1 MTKGSPFKLMLLFSI
16 PLLIGN
22 EFQQFYSM
30 VDTIVV
36 GRFVGI
42 NALAAVGATSGF
54 SFMVLGFSQGLTMG
68 FSVIV
73 SQRYGAGDYDTMRK
87 AYAMSIICSL
97 ISSLVVSL
105 LFAFLSL
112 PLLRLIQ
119 TPGNIIGDAN
129 LYIITIY
136 IGLAAPIYYNLFSSI
151 LRAVGDSKSPLIF
164 LLISSVLNIVLDLFF
179 VIVVPFGVFGV
190 AFATII
196 SQIISALL
204 CYFYIK
210 KKYPMFRLSRSDMAI
225 DHALCKRLFAI
236 GLPGALQFSVCAIGV
251 IIVQAAIN
259 SFGSNV
265 VAAYSV
271 GTKIENVITVVFSVL
286 GMAISTF
293 AGQNLGAGD
302 FKRIRHGFNVA
313 FWMMVGATVLTMVL
327 AYFITEPMAYLFVDR
342 NTTDPEII
350 ENCIF
355 YVRTIS
361 KFFLFLGLIF
371 IYRTGCQGLGSG
383 MIPMVSSISELV
395 ARVIAAFTL
404 PGILGYLGVVLASP
418 IAWVAA
424 GMICPIC
431 YFHYIRKIEKR
442 FTLRREEKIA
452 KKTVDTY
459 I

>member
-1 MTKGSPFKLMLLFSI
+1 MTKGSAFRLMLLFSI

-42 NALAAVGATSGF
+42 DALAAVGATSGF
-54 SFMVLGFSQGLTMG
+54 SFMVIGFAQGLTMG

-73 SQRYGAGDYDTMRK
+73 SQRYGASDYQQMRK
-87 AYAMSIICSL
+87 AYAMSILCSL
-97 ISSLVVSL
+97 FTSIIVSV
-105 LFAFLSL
+105 LFALVSM

-119 TPGNIIGDAN
+119 TPENIINDAN

-136 IGLAAPIYYNLFSSI
+136 LGLAAPIYYNLFSSI

-179 VIVVPFGVFGV
+179 VIVVPLGCLGV
-190 AFATII
+190 AVATII
-196 SQIISALL
+196 SQVISAVL
-204 CYFYIK
+204 CYFYIVR
-210 KKYPMFRLSRSDMAI
+210 KYPMFRLTKSDLQI
-225 DHALCKRLFAI
+225 DRKLCRRLFQI

-251 IIVQAAIN
+251 VIVQAAIN
-259 SFGSNV
+259 GFGSDV

-271 GTKIENVITVVFSVL
+271 GVKIENVITVIFQVL

-293 AGQNLGAGD
+293 AGQNLGAGNI
-302 FKRIRHGFNVA
+302 KRVRHGFNVA
-313 FWMMVGATVLTMVL
+313 FFMMIGATVIAIAL
-327 AYFITEPMAYLFVDR
+327 AYFIAEPMAYIFVDR
-342 NTTDPEII
+342 NTTDPVII

-361 KFFLFLGLIF
+361 KFFFFLGLIF

-383 MIPMVSSISELV
+383 AIPMISSITELI
-395 ARVIAAFTL
+395 ARSITAVTL
-404 PGILGYLGVVLASP
+404 PSLLGYFGVVLSSP
-418 IAWVAA
+418 LAWAAA
-424 GMICPIC
+424 GIICPIC
-431 YFHYIRKIEKR
+431 YFKYINKVEMRLEKN
-442 FTLRREEKIA
+442 KS
-452 KKTVDTY
+452 
-459 I
+459 

>member
-1 MTKGSPFKLMLLFSI
+1 MTKGSAFKLMLLFSI
-16 PLLIGN
+16 PLFIGN

-54 SFMVLGFSQGLTMG
+54 SFMVIGFAQGLTMG

-73 SQRYGAGDYDTMRK
+73 SQRYGAGDFQNMRK
-87 AYAMSIICSL
+87 AYAMSIKCSF
-97 ISSLVVSL
+97 ISAVVVSL
-105 LFAFLSL
+105 LFALL
-112 PLLRLIQ
+112 IMPLLKLIK
-119 TPGNIIGDAN
+119 TPDDIISDAN

-136 IGLAAPIYYNLFSSI
+136 IGLIAPIYYNLFSSI

-164 LLISSVLNIVLDLFF
+164 LLISSILNIVLDLFF

-204 CYFYIK
+204 CYAYII
-210 KKYPMFRLSRSDMAI
+210 KKYPMFRLSKSDMSI
-225 DHALCKRLFAI
+225 DKVLCKRLFAI

-259 SFGSNV
+259 GFGSDV

-271 GTKIENVITVVFSVL
+271 GTKIENVLTVIFQVL
-286 GMAISTF
+286 GMAISTY
-293 AGQNLGAGD
+293 AGQNLGAGN
-302 FKRIRHGFNVA
+302 FKRIRHGFNVS
-313 FWMMVGATVLTMVL
+313 FFMMIGATILSIIV
-327 AYFITEPMAYLFVDR
+327 AYFITEPMAYLFVDK
-342 NTTDPEII
+342 NTTDPAII
-350 ENCIF
+350 ENCIY

-361 KFFLFLGLIF
+361 KFFFFLGLIF

-383 MIPMVSSISELV
+383 SIPMISSITELV
-395 ARVIAAFTL
+395 ARVIAASTL
-404 PGILGYLGVVLASP
+404 PGILGYLGVVIASP

-424 GMICPIC
+424 GSILPLC
-431 YFHYIRKIEKR
+431 YFYYIGKTEKRFATHQNQKIEK
-442 FTLRREEKIA
+442 
-452 KKTVDTY
+452 TVDMH

>member
-1 MTKGSPFKLMLLFSI
+1 MTKGSAFRLMLLFSI

-42 NALAAVGATSGF
+42 DALAAVGATSGF
-54 SFMVLGFSQGLTMG
+54 SFMVIGFAQGLTMG

-73 SQRYGAGDYDTMRK
+73 SQRYGASDYQQMRK
-87 AYAMSIICSL
+87 AYAMSILCSL
-97 ISSLVVSL
+97 FTSIIVSV
-105 LFAFLSL
+105 LFALVSM

-119 TPGNIIGDAN
+119 TPENIINDAN

-136 IGLAAPIYYNLFSSI
+136 LGLAAPIYYNLFSSI

-179 VIVVPFGVFGV
+179 VIVVPLGCLGV
-190 AFATII
+190 AVATII
-196 SQIISALL
+196 SQVISAFL
-204 CYFYIK
+204 CYFYIV
-210 KKYPMFRLSRSDMAI
+210 KKYPMFRLTKSDLQI
-225 DHALCKRLFAI
+225 DKKLCKRLFQI

-251 IIVQAAIN
+251 VIVQAAIN
-259 SFGSNV
+259 GFGSDV

-271 GTKIENVITVVFSVL
+271 GVKIENVITVIFQVL

-293 AGQNLGAGD
+293 AGQNLGAGNI
-302 FKRIRHGFNVA
+302 KRVRHGFNVA
-313 FWMMVGATVLTMVL
+313 FFMMIGATVIAIAL
-327 AYFITEPMAYLFVDR
+327 AYFIAEPMAYIFVDR
-342 NTTDPEII
+342 NTTDPVII

-361 KFFLFLGLIF
+361 KFFFFLGLIF

-383 MIPMVSSISELV
+383 AIPMISSITELI
-395 ARVIAAFTL
+395 ARSITAVTL
-404 PGILGYLGVVLASP
+404 PSLLGYFGVVLSSP
-418 IAWVAA
+418 LAWAAA
-424 GMICPIC
+424 GIICPIC
-431 YFHYIRKIEKR
+431 YFKYINKVEMRLEKN
-442 FTLRREEKIA
+442 KS
-452 KKTVDTY
+452 
-459 I
+459 

>member
-1 MTKGSPFKLMLLFSI
+1 MDTNMTKGSAFRLMLLFSI
-16 PLLIGN
+16 PLFIGN

-42 NALAAVGATSGF
+42 SALAAVGATSGF
-54 SFMVLGFSQGLTMG
+54 SFMVIGFAQGLTMG

-73 SQRYGAGDYDTMRK
+73 SQRYGASDFENMRK
-87 AYAMSIICSL
+87 AYAMSIVCSFFTS
-97 ISSLVVSL
+97 IVVSL
-105 LFAFLSL
+105 LFSFLSM

-119 TPGNIIGDAN
+119 TPEDIIDGANI
-129 LYIITIY
+129 YIITIY
-136 IGLAAPIYYNLFSSI
+136 IGLIAPIYYNLFSSV

-204 CYFYIK
+204 CYFYIIR
-210 KKYPMFRLSRSDMAI
+210 KYPMFHLSRSDMRI
-225 DHALCKRLFAI
+225 DRDLCSRLFAI

-259 SFGSNV
+259 GFGSDI

-271 GTKIENVITVVFSVL
+271 GTKIENVLTVIFQVL
-286 GMAISTF
+286 GMAISTY
-293 AGQNLGAGD
+293 AGQNLGAGN

-313 FWMMVGATVLTMVL
+313 FLMMIAATVISIIM
-327 AYFITEPMAYLFVDR
+327 AHFITEPMAYLFVDK
-342 NTTDPEII
+342 NSTDPMII

-361 KFFLFLGLIF
+361 KFFFFLGLIF
-371 IYRTGCQGLGSG
+371 LYRTGCQGLGSG
-383 MIPMVSSISELV
+383 LIPMISSVTELS
-395 ARVIAAFTL
+395 ARVVTAIAL
-404 PGILGYLGVVLASP
+404 PGVLGYLGVVLASP
-418 IAWVAA
+418 LAWVAA
-424 GMICPIC
+424 GSILPFC
-431 YFHYIRKIEKR
+431 YFYYIRKTEKR
-442 FTLRREEKIA
+442 FLSHQS
-452 KKTVDTY
+452 KK
-459 I
+459 

>member
-1 MTKGSPFKLMLLFSI
+1 MTKGSAFRLMLLFSI

-42 NALAAVGATSGF
+42 DALAAVGATSGF
-54 SFMVLGFSQGLTMG
+54 SFMVIGFAQGLTMG

-73 SQRYGAGDYDTMRK
+73 SQRYGASDYQQMRK
-87 AYAMSIICSL
+87 AYAMSILCSL
-97 ISSLVVSL
+97 FTSIIVSV
-105 LFAFLSL
+105 LFALVSM

-119 TPGNIIGDAN
+119 TPENIINDAN

-136 IGLAAPIYYNLFSSI
+136 LGLAAPIYYNLFSSI

-179 VIVVPFGVFGV
+179 VIVVPLGCLGV
-190 AFATII
+190 AVATII
-196 SQIISALL
+196 SQVISAFL
-204 CYFYIK
+204 CYFYIV
-210 KKYPMFRLSRSDMAI
+210 KKYPMFRLTKSDLQI
-225 DHALCKRLFAI
+225 DKKLCKRLFQI

-251 IIVQAAIN
+251 VIVQAAIN
-259 SFGSNV
+259 GFGSDV

-271 GTKIENVITVVFSVL
+271 GVKIENVITVIFQVL

-293 AGQNLGAGD
+293 AGQNLGAGNI
-302 FKRIRHGFNVA
+302 KRVRHGFNVA
-313 FWMMVGATVLTMVL
+313 FFMMIGATVIAIAL
-327 AYFITEPMAYLFVDR
+327 AYFIAEPMTYIFVDR
-342 NTTDPEII
+342 NTTDPVII

-361 KFFLFLGLIF
+361 KFFFFLGLIF

-383 MIPMVSSISELV
+383 AIPMISSITELI
-395 ARVIAAFTL
+395 ARSITAVTL
-404 PGILGYLGVVLASP
+404 PSLLGYLGVVLSSP
-418 IAWVAA
+418 LAWAAA
-424 GMICPIC
+424 GIICPIC
-431 YFHYIRKIEKR
+431 YFKYINKVEMRLEKN
-442 FTLRREEKIA
+442 KS
-452 KKTVDTY
+452 
-459 I
+459 

>member
-1 MTKGSPFKLMLLFSI
+1 MTKGSAFRLMLLFSI

-42 NALAAVGATSGF
+42 DALAAVGATSGF
-54 SFMVLGFSQGLTMG
+54 SFMVIGFAQGLTMG

-73 SQRYGAGDYDTMRK
+73 SQRYGASDYQQMRK
-87 AYAMSIICSL
+87 AYAMSILCSL
-97 ISSLVVSL
+97 FTSIIVSV
-105 LFAFLSL
+105 LFALVSM

-119 TPGNIIGDAN
+119 TPENIINDAN

-136 IGLAAPIYYNLFSSI
+136 LGLAAPIYYNLFSSI

-179 VIVVPFGVFGV
+179 VIVVPLGCLGV
-190 AFATII
+190 AVATII
-196 SQIISALL
+196 SQVISAFL
-204 CYFYIK
+204 CYFYIV
-210 KKYPMFRLSRSDMAI
+210 KKYPMFRLTKSDLQI
-225 DHALCKRLFAI
+225 DKKLCKRLFQI

-251 IIVQAAIN
+251 VIVQAAIN
-259 SFGSNV
+259 GFGSDV

-271 GTKIENVITVVFSVL
+271 GVKIENVITVIFQVL

-293 AGQNLGAGD
+293 AGQNLGAGNI
-302 FKRIRHGFNVA
+302 KRVRHGFNVA
-313 FWMMVGATVLTMVL
+313 FFMMIGATVIAIAL
-327 AYFITEPMAYLFVDR
+327 AYFIAEPMAYIFVDR
-342 NTTDPEII
+342 NTTDPVII

-361 KFFLFLGLIF
+361 KFFFFLGLIF

-383 MIPMVSSISELV
+383 AIPMISSITELI
-395 ARVIAAFTL
+395 ARSITAVTL
-404 PGILGYLGVVLASP
+404 PSLLGYLGVVLSSP
-418 IAWVAA
+418 LAWVAA
-424 GMICPIC
+424 GIICPIC
-431 YFHYIRKIEKR
+431 YFKYINKVEVRLEKN
-442 FTLRREEKIA
+442 KS
-452 KKTVDTY
+452 
-459 I
+459 

>member
-1 MTKGSPFKLMLLFSI
+1 MTKGSAFKLMLIFSI

-54 SFMVLGFSQGLTMG
+54 SFMVIGFAQGLTMG

-73 SQRYGAGDYDTMRK
+73 SQRYGAGDYENMRK
-87 AYAMSIICSL
+87 AYAMSIVCSF
-97 ISSLVVSL
+97 ITSIVVSV
-105 LFAFLSL
+105 LFALLSM

-119 TPGNIIGDAN
+119 TPEDIIMDAN

-136 IGLAAPIYYNLFSSI
+136 IGLIAPIYYNLFSSI

-204 CYFYIK
+204 CYFYIV
-210 KKYPMFRLSRSDMAI
+210 KKYPMFRLTKKEMHI
-225 DHALCKRLFAI
+225 DRTLCRRLFAI

-259 SFGSNV
+259 GFGSSV

-271 GTKIENVITVVFSVL
+271 GTKIENVITVIYTVL
-286 GMAISTF
+286 GMAISTY
-293 AGQNLGAGD
+293 AGQNLGAGN
-302 FKRIRHGFNVA
+302 FKRIKHGFNVS
-313 FWMMVGATVLTMVL
+313 FFMMIGATVITILL
-327 AYFITEPMAYLFVDR
+327 AYFITEPMAYLFVDK
-342 NTTDPEII
+342 NTTEPEVI

-361 KFFLFLGLIF
+361 KFFFFLGLIF
-371 IYRTGCQGLGSG
+371 VYRTGCQGLGSG
-383 MIPMVSSISELV
+383 AIPMISSITELI
-395 ARVIAAFTL
+395 ARAIAAMTL
-404 PGILGYLGVVLASP
+404 PGMLGYFGVVIASP
-418 IAWVAA
+418 IAWMAA
-424 GMICPIC
+424 GCILPFC
-431 YFHYIRKIEKR
+431 YLYYIGKTEKRFVQHQRQKIEK
-442 FTLRREEKIA
+442 
-452 KKTVDTY
+452 TVDMH